1 MAYEKTSWTAGM
13 EITSEKLNKLEA
25 GVENEQIG
33 PQGPKGETGATGPQ
47 GEKGA
52 TGPQGEPGE
61 KGATGAAGAAGKN
74 GADGKSV
81 KALALTTDDDGKVT
95 AGTIT
100 FSDDTTAKVTVTQA
114 AAE

>member
-1 MAYEKTSWTAGM
+1 MAYEKTAWTAGM

-25 GVENEQIG
+25 GVANEQI
-33 PQGPKGETGATGPQ
+33 GPKGETGAQ
-47 GEKGA
+47 GA
-52 TGPQGEPGE
+52 V
-61 KGATGAAGAAGKN
+61 GK
-74 GADGKSV
+74 DGKSV
-81 KALALTTDDDGKVT
+81 KALALTTDADGKVT